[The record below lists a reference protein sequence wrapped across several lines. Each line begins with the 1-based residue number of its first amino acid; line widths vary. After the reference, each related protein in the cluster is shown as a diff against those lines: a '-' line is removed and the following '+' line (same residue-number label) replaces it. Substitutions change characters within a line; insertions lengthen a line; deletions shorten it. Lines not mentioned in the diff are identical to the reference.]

1 MNNLKTI
8 MKLAAKLFRNLRNVL
23 VLVAFVRLLFIEVS
37 QVALLMEIV
46 GGAGVLSSLLSI
58 DNVEE

>member
-1 MNNLKTI
+1 MNNFKTI